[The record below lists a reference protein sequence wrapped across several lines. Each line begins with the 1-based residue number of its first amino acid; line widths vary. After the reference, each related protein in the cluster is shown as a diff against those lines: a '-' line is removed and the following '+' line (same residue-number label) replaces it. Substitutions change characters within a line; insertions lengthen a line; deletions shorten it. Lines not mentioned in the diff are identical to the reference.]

1 MLSIL
6 GDQSK
11 FLQDVSSNINVRK
24 LESRVKSNLLKLLKM
39 NVINNEEFKIL
50 KPSGSVL
57 PNLYG
62 LPKIHKPNIPLR
74 PILSMRGSPTHELA
88 KWLVKLLNP
97 IRTNLCKFSLKDTF
111 ELIDFLGDINIKDK
125 SLHSFDVNSL
135 FTNVPLTKTVDFL
148 CDYISKNFPLFPI
161 PLPFLKELL
170 LLCTANVQFTF
181 DGEYFRQV
189 DGVAMGSPLGPLLA
203 EVFMSY
209 VENMT
214 SDLIG
219 ETTLY
224 RRYMDDILIICDKDF
239 DVYRLLDKLNGV
251 QNDIVMT
258 HESES
263 NGQLAF
269 LDILLSRRDDGT
281 IRRSVYRKPTW
292 TGQYLNFHSFC
303 PLQYK
308 RGLVKCLFK
317 RTRRICT
324 SDMVENDEKLLTDT
338 LIANGYPLKFINRCK
353 SQLMPRPLIYSVPKK
368 KVYINLPYRGE
379 SNSIVLRQR
388 LKAAIENTYCAAQLV
403 VIEKS
408 KAMIP
413 NRPKQC
419 TNDYVTSHCIYQF
432 TCLCGHTYI
441 GRSNRTMQSRV
452 NEHVPR
458 WLQNQCVSNDPI
470 NVGGRKPSSSIA
482 KHIIETGH
490 KININTAFRTLY
502 RNCHGQIIKSI
513 EVLAI
518 RKFKPPLCVQKQFV
532 VTLNLPW

>member
-1 MLSIL
+1 
-6 GDQSK
+6 
-11 FLQDVSSNINVRK
+11 
-24 LESRVKSNLLKLLKM
+24 
-39 NVINNEEFKIL
+39 
-50 KPSGSVL
+50 
-57 PNLYG
+57 
-62 LPKIHKPNIPLR
+62 
-74 PILSMRGSPTHELA
+74 MRGSPTHELA

-97 IRTNLCKFSLKDTF
+97 IRIKLCKFSLKDTF
-111 ELIDFLGDINIKDK
+111 ELIDLLGDINIKDK
-125 SLHSFDVNSL
+125 SLYSFD
-135 FTNVPLTKTVDFL
+135 VPLTKTVDFL
-148 CDYISKNFPLFPI
+148 CDYISKNFSLFPI
-161 PLPFLKELL
+161 PLSLLKELL

-203 EVFMSY
+203 DVFMSY
-209 VENMT
+209 VENRT
-214 SDLIG
+214 SELIS
-219 ETTLY
+219 EVTLY
-224 RRYMDDILIICDKDF
+224 RRYMDDILIICAKDF
-239 DVYRLLDKLNGV
+239 DVYGLLDKLNSV
-251 QNDIVMT
+251 QDDIVMT
-258 HESES
+258 HEAES
-263 NGQLAF
+263 NGKLAF
-269 LDILLSRRDDGT
+269 LDILLSRREDGT

-317 RTRRICT
+317 RTQRICT
-324 SDMVENDEKLLTDT
+324 SDTVEKDEKLLTDT
-338 LIANGYPLKFINRCK
+338 LIANGYPLNFINRCK
-353 SQLMPRPLIYSVPKK
+353 SQLIPRPLVYSVPKK
-368 KVYINLPYRGE
+368 KVYINLSYRGE

-388 LKAAIENTYCAAQLV
+388 LKAAIENTYYAAQLI

-413 NRPKQC
+413 STPRQC

-452 NEHVPR
+452 NEHVPK

-470 NVGGRKPSSSIA
+470 NVGGRKPGSSIA

-490 KININTAFRTLY
+490 KIDINAAFKTLY
-502 RNCHGQIIKSI
+502 RNCQGRILKFI
-513 EVLAI
+513 EALAI
-518 RKFKPPLCVQKQFV
+518 RKFKPPLCAQKQFV